1 MLSYSSSSSN
11 DSDSDDGY
19 GSPMHVPVPD
29 PPRVTLAKIFM
40 VTPNPANPRKLIIK
54 EWDGKNPEYPLIVY
68 AHIENGTYSSYVTLS
83 DHQKRQLKFFTERDP
98 RYDEN
103 YTRLMHNSWPVSEY
117 FQSYIYNPRAH
128 DPDRHPNY
136 PQLETVLGNLMNGTL
151 SFVNRRDVRDR
162 HRIYMFDTGI
172 TPGIKSK
179 RHFDVMKPEFTYWYK
194 LNNLS
199 GRDQITEGPPHD
211 ETIRD
216 IPKDEFDLNYKIFQ
230 NFNPDNADMF
240 LLERESRTKILKA
253 KRPSRNT
260 THIHTAGGKKRN
272 KTRRKYRKI
281 KSRRRLV
288 VR

>member
-1 MLSYSSSSSN
+1 
-11 DSDSDDGY
+11 
-19 GSPMHVPVPD
+19 MHVPVPD

-83 DHQKRQLKFFTERDP
+83 DHQKRQLEFFTERDP

-117 FQSYIYNPRAH
+117 FQSCIHNPRAH
-128 DPDRHPNY
+128 DPDRYPNC
-136 PQLETVLGNLMNGTL
+136 PQLETLIRNLMSGTL
-151 SFVNRRDVRDR
+151 SFVNSREIRDR
-162 HRIYMFDTGI
+162 HRIYVFDPDRTLGL
-172 TPGIKSK
+172 KSK

-199 GRDQITEGPPHD
+199 GRDQITEGPPDD
-211 ETIRD
+211 ETIRE
-216 IPKDEFDLNYKIFQ
+216 ITKDEFDLNYKIFSK
-230 NFNPDNADMF
+230 FNIANPNTF
-240 LLERESRTKILKA
+240 LLNREFGQLG
-253 KRPSRNT
+253 KRPEGIRKPT
-260 THIHTAGGKKRN
+260 KPTRYLHTHPRPTPRGGGKKHSKRRN

-281 KSRRRLV
+281 KSRRRIP
-288 VR
+288 